1 MAYGI
6 GANDVANAF
15 ATSVGAKAITLNQ
28 ALMIASVM
36 EFSGAFLMGSH
47 VTDTVAKGIID
58 PNAFIDTPEILM
70 VANMCALLA
79 AAVWLILATNWNMPV
94 STTHSI
100 IGALIGCGLVAGKA
114 NAIKWNKVIEIV
126 VSWFTSPVLSGLFT
140 FLLFLFVRNCILRKT
155 NSFER
160 ALNFFPYLVAITFTM
175 NIFFIIYKGSPQL
188 GLDKTPFWLSSVVSL
203 SVGCIIGVLL
213 YFFMV
218 PCLRRRS
225 MKIEAPTPVPTPTP
239 ASTPTPAPA
248 PAPTPT
254 PTPNV
259 KTEVKTEVKTD
270 DNSDKTEG
278 LTTVPDTTIEVLVE
292 APKKEHNFL
301 NQDVHAELRDEESQ
315 VYKIHQHAEKFDPRT
330 ENIFSFVQVVTA
342 TFDSFCHG
350 ANDVANSIGPFAGVI
365 SIYLHKGIESKSEVS
380 VWILA
385 LGGVGIVVGLATM
398 GYKIMASIGVNLVR
412 VTPSRGFT
420 IEMGAAIVV
429 LLGSRLSLPLST
441 THCQVGSTVGVG
453 LLEGKGGI
461 NWKLFIEVF
470 AGWVLTMVVSAGLAA
485 GLFFFS
491 MGTPSMLVPFK

>member
-1 MAYGI
+1 MITYTWIPYFTGVVAFLMAYGI

-28 ALMIASVM
+28 ALIIAAVM

-58 PNAFIDTPEILM
+58 PNVFVDTPEILM

-79 AAVWLILATNWNMPV
+79 AAVWLILATQLQMPV

-100 IGALIGCGLVAGKA
+100 IGALVGCGLVAQKGD
-114 NAIKWNKVIEIV
+114 AIKWSKVIEII
-126 VSWFTSPVLSGLFT
+126 VSWFTSPVLSGIFS
-140 FLLFLFVRNCILRKT
+140 FLLFLFVRNCILRKN

-160 ALNFFPYLVAITFTM
+160 ALKFFPVLVAVTFAV

-188 GLDKTPFWLSSVVSL
+188 GLNKTPLWLGLLISIVA
-203 SVGCIIGVLL
+203 GIIIGIILT
-213 YFFMV
+213 FTMV

-225 MKIEAPTPVPTPTP
+225 MKIED
-239 ASTPTPAPA
+239 APA
-248 PAPTPT
+248 PVPAPIPAGASTEKKETTVEVPTTTPT
-254 PTPNV
+254 A
-259 KTEVKTEVKTD
+259 
-270 DNSDKTEG
+270 
-278 LTTVPDTTIEVLVE
+278 TVVPVD
-292 APKKEHNFL
+292 APKKEEHNFL
-301 NQDVHAELRDEESQ
+301 NQDVHAELKDEKSE
-315 VYKIHQHAEKFDPRT
+315 VYKIHQHAEKFDPKT
-330 ENIFSFVQVVTA
+330 ENVFSFVQVVTA

-365 SIYLHKGIESKSEVS
+365 AIYLNRGISAKSEVQWW
-380 VWILA
+380 VLA
-385 LGGVGIVVGLATM
+385 LGGAGIVLGLATM

-420 IEMGAAIVV
+420 IELGAAIVV
-429 LLGSRLSLPLST
+429 LIGSRLSLPLST

-470 AGWVLTMVVSAGLAA
+470 AGWILTMVVSGCLAA
-485 GLFFFS
+485 GLFYFA